1 MREERAFH
9 QFAVLDWRQALPFPG
24 SHTINKS
31 AAEFGQVARPRRS
44 RRLSRSPG
52 TEIDFGLFST
62 ERPLIARRLFLMP
75 QSAVQLS
82 YDPLHCIASLPET
95 KQEVC

>member
-31 AAEFGQVARPRRS
+31 AAEFG
-44 RRLSRSPG
+44 PG
-52 TEIDFGLFST
+52 GATPKIKEIIPKPT
-62 ERPLIARRLFLMP
+62 N
-75 QSAVQLS
+75 
-82 YDPLHCIASLPET
+82 
-95 KQEVC
+95 